1 MDSAGYA
8 FTHRLLLSSGQG
20 FASSTSLRTQMK
32 TNLDI
37 PRSLFDVLFKRLF
50 ACGLI
55 AGSALVAN
63 AQSVATV
70 PIGSFT
76 FNIPAASAGSLTIT
90 TLTPVLRLNVSTSFV
105 GKTRGTLTAV
115 SSSVL
120 SDSQAGWA
128 LGALSQAATPYFIK
142 IRSGAAS
149 GAMWQVS
156 TSIANT
162 ATDASILAIHGID
175 PAIAGVQVGDS
186 YEIIPADTLGSF
198 FSSIEVANGGAS
210 ASVADVVRIHNG
222 IQWNDYYYNTTKSIW
237 TQSGFDNTNTVL
249 RPNSGIIY
257 IHRGTTA
264 IALTLTGTVCD
275 LAERYAVPASGATF
289 IAGAYPVDRQLSSLG
304 IELMPGFVPNTGT
317 LAVADKVR
325 VFNGLTW
332 SVYNFNSVVAKW
344 TDGPFSLTPFDRNT
358 TIIKA
363 GTPIIIERGNG
374 AAGSS
379 VLCGSS
385 LPYTL

>member
-1 MDSAGYA
+1 M
-8 FTHRLLLSSGQG
+8 
-20 FASSTSLRTQMK
+20 
-32 TNLDI
+32 NLDA
-37 PRSLFDVLFKRLF
+37 PLYLFDAWLRRFA

-55 AGSALVAN
+55 AVSALVAN

-115 SSSVL
+115 SSAVL

-156 TSIANT
+156 ISTPNT

-175 PAIAGVQVGDS
+175 PAVAGVQVGDS
-186 YEIIPADTLGSF
+186 YEIIPADTLDSF

-210 ASVADVVRIHNG
+210 ASVADVVRIHDG
-222 IQWNDYYYNTTKSIW
+222 SMWHEYYYNTANSQWREGAAPFNK
-237 TQSGFDNTNTVL
+237 NTTVL
-249 RPNSGIIY
+249 RPNTGIIY
-257 IHRGTTA
+257 LHRGTTA
-264 IALTLTGTVCD
+264 IALTLTGIVCD
-275 LAERYAVPASGATF
+275 LAERYAVPANGATF

-304 IELMPGFVPNTGT
+304 IELMPGFVRNTGT
-317 LAVADKVR
+317 LAAADQVR
-325 VFNGLTW
+325 VFDVPTRSW
-332 SVYNFNSVVAKW
+332 HYYNFNSTASQW
-344 TDGPFSLTPFDRNT
+344 QEGIAPFNKNT
-358 TIIKA
+358 TIITA
-363 GTPIIIERGNG
+363 GTPIIIQRGSS
-374 AAGSS
+374 AVGSS
-379 VLCGSS
+379 VLCASP